1 MGHIFH
7 LSHVTWSVFGVY
19 SPVFCSV
26 LQCIR
31 PSIYLCQLFSTVF
44 WALTGFQDFRYC
56 LSPFLDLFGF
66 LDWFMFW
73 PLSGSTVS
81 ALPPVSASGS
91 CSLSSMV
98 HPWQSSSILKDRNS
112 LFSLPETHFSL
123 ISLSFISK
131 TFTVKQEMSQR
142 GDEVKFFRKQSSI
155 WIFIFSLFRGTWMR
169 INEFYSGI

>member
-1 MGHIFH
+1 MLPDQFSVYIVQCFVQSCSAFVLAFICANYFLQFFG
-7 LSHVTWSVFGVY
+7 LWLVFGILDIALAL
-19 SPVFCSV
+19 FC
-26 LQCIR
+26 I
-31 PSIYLCQLFSTVF
+31 
-44 WALTGFQDFRYC
+44 C
-56 LSPFLDLFGF
+56 LASWTDSC
-66 LDWFMFW
+66 FW

-98 HPWQSSSILKDRNS
+98 HPWQSSGILKDRNS

-155 WIFIFSLFRGTWMR
+155 WIFFLKKKI
-169 INEFYSGI
+169 